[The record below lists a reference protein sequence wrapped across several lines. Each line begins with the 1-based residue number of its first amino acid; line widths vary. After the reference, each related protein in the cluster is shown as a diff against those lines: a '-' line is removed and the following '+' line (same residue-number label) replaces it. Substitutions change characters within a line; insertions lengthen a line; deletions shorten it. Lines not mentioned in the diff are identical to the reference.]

1 MKRIIALLLSLIL
14 IFSMTVTSQAE
25 GETAGTTGPTEGT
38 CGAETN
44 EGGRDSVK
52 WKLTPNGGTVAV
64 PDENGN
70 DNLLET
76 YTLIISGKG
85 DVMDNLC
92 DETAEAWNTAK
103 GGNYAPQISDLIIE
117 EGVTSMGDRM
127 TRGMDLYSLSI
138 PASVKKIT
146 GAIRDLKVFDLASE
160 NKSYKVEGN
169 TVFTA
174 DGKTLVAYF
183 NKAEHI
189 DTYEIPVG
197 VEEIGDGCFAKADIA
212 HIIIPNTVTKLGDY
226 AFERS
231 WIEELTIPNSVTE
244 CGIYTA
250 IECPN
255 LKSLTIGNGITEL
268 THSQFRTNP
277 RLETVLIGSGVKT
290 IRETVFN
297 DCGRLKTVSFANGS
311 SLEEIAGE
319 KVFCNT
325 AIESIELPDS
335 CTKVAKWAFWGCT
348 ELHSIVA
355 RGVKLDADGGAA
367 NFGAFYNA
375 SNGTGCFKAT
385 VTANIVVNNQ
395 AWRPGIPAKDFYLED
410 GTKAKF
416 DSWRKTDGSYFGS
429 RTDNTPATID
439 SETVLYSRYQTS
451 CTFSANADDVTG
463 SAPTPITTYVA
474 PGLEDGMG
482 WQTKTK
488 VPECTFVRDGYKF
501 IGWNTMANG
510 SGVSY
515 QPNEEL
521 KTTNQPLVKLYA
533 QWGKVVG
540 DTVYTVSSASSL
552 TYTGEKQTPDVF
564 VKVIKGNEA
573 VIMESSEYTVTP
585 DNDFDV
591 GIHKGTV
598 TLVNAA
604 EPSTQAAAGLAV
616 MSGEEENFAAPYA
629 NSGGESDPAAT
640 EPVTIDFNYEIKK
653 APSTLKVTGATEV
666 MGGSTVKLNITG
678 AWGVVEVTSDN
689 KETVGAYE
697 NGVYTVTV
705 QDKIALYSF
714 TVTDSGDANHKGGAE
729 VFTVAVTARENA
741 RLMLSETALTAE
753 AGGAARTVTYTY
765 NSGADVKVMS
775 TDPSVA
781 AVTVDTDKKTIAI
794 TPLKEGTAIIVA
806 SVDGADKY
814 KPGTA
819 TLTVTVEG
827 NNTGDTDNSGDTGNT
842 GKPGVDKPG
851 ADGTVKTGDMGIAL
865 YAVLALAAV
874 SGIVAI
880 GKKKKAN

>member
-1 MKRIIALLLSLIL
+1 
-14 IFSMTVTSQAE
+14 
-25 GETAGTTGPTEGT
+25 
-38 CGAETN
+38 
-44 EGGRDSVK
+44 
-52 WKLTPNGGTVAV
+52 
-64 PDENGN
+64 
-70 DNLLET
+70 
-76 YTLIISGKG
+76 
-85 DVMDNLC
+85 
-92 DETAEAWNTAK
+92 
-103 GGNYAPQISDLIIE
+103 
-117 EGVTSMGDRM
+117 
-127 TRGMDLYSLSI
+127 
-138 PASVKKIT
+138 
-146 GAIRDLKVFDLASE
+146 
-160 NKSYKVEGN
+160 
-169 TVFTA
+169 
-174 DGKTLVAYF
+174 
-183 NKAEHI
+183 
-189 DTYEIPVG
+189 
-197 VEEIGDGCFAKADIA
+197 
-212 HIIIPNTVTKLGDY
+212 
-226 AFERS
+226 
-231 WIEELTIPNSVTE
+231 
-244 CGIYTA
+244 
-250 IECPN
+250 
-255 LKSLTIGNGITEL
+255 
-268 THSQFRTNP
+268 
-277 RLETVLIGSGVKT
+277 
-290 IRETVFN
+290 
-297 DCGRLKTVSFANGS
+297 
-311 SLEEIAGE
+311 
-319 KVFCNT
+319 
-325 AIESIELPDS
+325 
-335 CTKVAKWAFWGCT
+335 
-348 ELHSIVA
+348 
-355 RGVKLDADGGAA
+355 
-367 NFGAFYNA
+367 
-375 SNGTGCFKAT
+375 
-385 VTANIVVNNQ
+385 
-395 AWRPGIPAKDFYLED
+395 
-410 GTKAKF
+410 
-416 DSWRKTDGSYFGS
+416 
-429 RTDNTPATID
+429 
-439 SETVLYSRYQTS
+439 
-451 CTFSANADDVTG
+451 
-463 SAPTPITTYVA
+463 
-474 PGLEDGMG
+474 MG